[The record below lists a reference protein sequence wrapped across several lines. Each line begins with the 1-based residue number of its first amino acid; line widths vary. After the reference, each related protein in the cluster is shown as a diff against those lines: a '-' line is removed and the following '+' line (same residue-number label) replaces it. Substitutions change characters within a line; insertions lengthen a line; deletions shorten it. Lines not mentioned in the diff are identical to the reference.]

1 MGKPNNNVSSKRR
14 RKAARR
20 AVASANKGAF
30 FSSAHPA
37 ASAPKS
43 SQESSQYSASNSSQS
58 IVGILPQIRITPR
71 RLKESLT
78 TAEILTIGM
87 FVFYAVLGAIFA
99 DRVDNALMFIVV
111 NLCGVWL
118 QCALAVSVSETDSGR
133 VFRSLLIARRFF
145 LLPAI
150 FFIYAQAHLYVTH
163 VNPRDF
169 DEALARWDFALFG
182 VNPTQWMYQFAHPA
196 LTEFLQ
202 ICYFLYFWIPA
213 AIGVE
218 LYATRAPQLYIRYT
232 LYVACVSYALYLGY
246 FFMPAIGPCF
256 TLHDFS
262 ALSRELPGL
271 ALTEPLR
278 AIVNNGSGAETPAP
292 HLTAHRNC
300 MPSGHTMVALL
311 NMLVAFRWRSR
322 FRWAYLIIGLG
333 IIVSTVYLRY
343 HYVVDLLAGAA
354 VTLAAVAGGRILERQ
369 FQKFGFR
376 NA

>member
-1 MGKPNNNVSSKRR
+1 MSKPSNFSSKRR
-14 RKAARR
+14 RKAAHR
-20 AVASANKGAF
+20 AAGSASKGAGF
-30 FSSAHPA
+30 QPVSAQL
-37 ASAPKS
+37 SAQQS
-43 SQESSQYSASNSSQS
+43 TQHSAQS
-58 IVGILPQIRITPR
+58 LAGILPQIRITPR
-71 RLKESLT
+71 RLQESLT

-87 FVFYAVLGAIFA
+87 FLFYAVLGGIYA
-99 DRVDNALMFIVV
+99 DRVDNAVMFIVV

-133 VFRSLLIARRFF
+133 VFRSLLVARRFF

-182 VNPTQWMYQFAHPA
+182 VNPTEWIYQFAHPA

-202 ICYFLYFWIPA
+202 ICYFLYFWIPV
-213 AIGVE
+213 AIGAE
-218 LYATRAPQLYIRYT
+218 LYATRPTQLYIRYA
-232 LYVACVSYALYLGY
+232 LYVACVSYALYIGY

-262 ALSRELPGL
+262 ALNSELPGIF
-271 ALTEPLR
+271 LTEPLR
-278 AIVNNGSGAETPAP
+278 AIVNNGSGAGTPTP

-300 MPSGHTMVALL
+300 MPSGHTMVTLL

-322 FRWAYLIIGLG
+322 YRWAYLLVGSG

-354 VTLAAVAGGRILERQ
+354 VTLAAVVGGRILERQ
-369 FQKFGFR
+369 FQKLGFK